1 MKKTLIYMIIA
12 CFAGLMLSAG
22 NSYASTLRNDSD
34 VTISVNA
41 DEETFDVVL
50 KDVGVNKVKVIK
62 ILRSHLGIDLKVA
75 YELVQETPAT
85 VAQKLS
91 SEKAKAMEKELV
103 EAGATVEVKKSK

>member
-1 MKKTLIYMIIA
+1 MLVA
-12 CFAGLMLSAG
+12 SLAVLMLSV
-22 NSYASTLRNDSD
+22 NSSYAGTVRNDSE
-34 VTISVNA
+34 VTVSSNA

-62 ILRSHLGIDLKVA
+62 ILRTHLGIDLKVA

>member
-1 MKKTLIYMIIA
+1 MKKSFLYMILA
-12 CFAGLMLSAG
+12 SLAVLMLSA
-22 NSYASTLRNDSD
+22 NSSFASTVRSDSD
-34 VTISVNA
+34 VTVSVNA

-75 YELVQETPAT
+75 YELVQETPST
-85 VAQKLS
+85 VAQKLT

>member
-1 MKKTLIYMIIA
+1 MKKSFVYIIVA
-12 CFAGLMLSAG
+12 SLAVLMLSA
-22 NSYASTLRNDSD
+22 NTSFASNVKSDSD
-34 VTISVNA
+34 VTVSLNA
-41 DEETFDVVL
+41 AEETFDVIL

-62 ILRSHLGIDLKVA
+62 ILRSHLGIDLKDA

-85 VAQKLS
+85 VAQKLT

>member
-1 MKKTLIYMIIA
+1 
-12 CFAGLMLSAG
+12 
-22 NSYASTLRNDSD
+22 
-34 VTISVNA
+34 
-41 DEETFDVVL
+41 
-50 KDVGVNKVKVIK
+50 
-62 ILRSHLGIDLKVA
+62 HLGIDLKVA